1 MLQGKGY
8 KMKKIVLLMIVLFM
22 VSCGGDKERS
32 QNLGPLLRVGIDAT
46 YPPFESINPATDQP
60 AGFDI
65 DLITEICKH
74 NGWKPK
80 FVTRP
85 FDRIIPGLINKEYD
99 VVVSA
104 MSITPQ
110 RAALIDFSDPYYLAG
125 QSIAVPL
132 DDSTINVAEDLMGK
146 KVGVQRGTTGEL
158 MAKKMEG
165 LHVYSFDNIG
175 EAFADLTQGNL
186 DVVLN
191 DFPTTRAY
199 IKTHG
204 TAKIVGEILSTEYYG
219 IAVRKGEQKLLADIN
234 KALKAIKGSDRFKE
248 IHVKWFGSEP
258 SAEMLTDSAFS
269 Q

>member
-1 MLQGKGY
+1 
-8 KMKKIVLLMIVLFM
+8 MKKIALLMILLLTT
-22 VSCGGDKERS
+22 SCGGDKESS
-32 QNLGPLLRVGIDAT
+32 QNPGPELRVGTDAT

-65 DLITEICKH
+65 DLITEICQL
-74 NGWKPK
+74 NGWQPK
-80 FVTRP
+80 FVTTP
-85 FDRIIPGLINKEYD
+85 FDRLIPGLVNREYD

-104 MSITPQ
+104 VSITPQ
-110 RAALIDFSDPYYLAG
+110 RAVLVDFSEPYYLAG

-132 DDSTINVAEDLMGK
+132 DDSTISVAEDLMGK

-165 LHVYSFDNIG
+165 LHVFAFDNIG
-175 EAFADLTQGNL
+175 AAFDELAQRNL

-199 IKTHG
+199 IKIHG

-219 IAVRKGEQKLLADIN
+219 MAVRKGEHKLLADIN
-234 KALKAIKGSDRFKE
+234 KALKTIKSGVRFKE

-258 SAEMLTDSAFS
+258 SAEMLTDSVFS